1 MSEGDHSLHTLE
13 HRSALMQAYTDAD
26 KSSKQNQHSSL
37 LLDCRRNMT
46 SHLIVPTPS
55 SHPCHPIALPL
66 HHHNQEAHC
75 VLHLFPMRKLRYHV
89 TQWHRKSYSLWLVP
103 ISICEAEAERP
114 PV

>member
-75 VLHLFPMRKLRYHV
+75 VLHLFPMRKLFPESRDSVAQEKLLIVARAYKH
-89 TQWHRKSYSLWLVP
+89 L
-103 ISICEAEAERP
+103 
-114 PV
+114 